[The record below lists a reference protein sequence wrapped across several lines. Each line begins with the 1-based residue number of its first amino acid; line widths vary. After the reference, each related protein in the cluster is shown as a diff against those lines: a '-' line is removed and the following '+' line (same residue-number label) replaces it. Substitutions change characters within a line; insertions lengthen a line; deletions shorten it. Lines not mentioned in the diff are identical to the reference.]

1 MLTSVKGIYENGIIK
16 PLEDVH
22 ISGKSEVIITFLD
35 NIEEKV
41 SKLSAAAGAWKDYD
55 TDTLKENIYSSRN
68 IDTRGNVE
76 L

>member
-1 MLTSVKGIYENGIIK
+1 MLTSVKGIYENGVIK

-35 NIEEKV
+35 SIEEKAAN
-41 SKLSAAAGAWKDYD
+41 LAAAAGAWKDYD
-55 TDTLKENIYSSRN
+55 TDALKENIYSSRK
-68 IDTRGNVE
+68 IDTRGNVN